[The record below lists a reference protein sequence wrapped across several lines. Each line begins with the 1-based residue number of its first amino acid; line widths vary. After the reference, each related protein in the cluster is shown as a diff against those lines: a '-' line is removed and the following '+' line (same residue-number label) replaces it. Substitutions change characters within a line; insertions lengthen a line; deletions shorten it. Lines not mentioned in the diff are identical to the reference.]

1 MYYLYLTYLIE
12 NEEKYIPKI
21 TEDPDNSFVNFIS
34 LAESVALAPT
44 LDLEISFDVL

>member
-1 MYYLYLTYLIE
+1 ME
-12 NEEKYIPKI
+12 NEEKYKPKI

-44 LDLEISFDVL
+44 LDLGTSFDAL